1 MQNIINITFGTLM
14 TTMDDEVVRAVQK
27 VGIDVNK
34 EELLKALELYHNLVH
49 CRECKKAHLT
59 ADGTCK
65 YCEEWKDDDG
75 NYIEVYHDGDH
86 FCSYGE
92 RQD

>member
-1 MQNIINITFGTLM
+1 MSRWKCIDNALYLRDDVDTELWSIPEDAPTIEII
-14 TTMDDEVVRAVQK
+14 
-27 VGIDVNK
+27 
-34 EELLKALELYHNLVH
+34 H

-65 YCEEWKDDDG
+65 YCDEWKDDDG

-86 FCSYGE
+86 FCGYGKRSSE
-92 RQD
+92 